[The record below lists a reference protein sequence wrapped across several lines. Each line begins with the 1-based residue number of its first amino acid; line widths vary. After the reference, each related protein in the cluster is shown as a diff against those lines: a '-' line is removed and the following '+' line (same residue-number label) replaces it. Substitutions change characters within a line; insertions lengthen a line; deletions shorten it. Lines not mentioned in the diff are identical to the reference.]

1 MDRETVIFIRQPMPG
16 QVAVNTIRLLNFDG
30 SNLHDLSNG
39 EMEAHLQIPKLVK
52 MFRENVP
59 GFENCYLDSINAS
72 IGVRESRRIK
82 GIKMLDHHDAVA
94 GKKPEDSIA
103 LCGYFIDIHNGAGAG
118 TYRVTIEEPLE
129 SPMDAWCLRIFPT

>member
-1 MDRETVIFIRQPMPG
+1 MDRETVIFIRRPMPG

-39 EMEAHLQIPKLVK
+39 EMEAHLQIPKLMK

-59 GFENCYLDSINAS
+59 GFGKTVILDSINAS

-103 LCGYFIDIHNGAGAG
+103 IMWILY
-118 TYRVTIEEPLE
+118 
-129 SPMDAWCLRIFPT
+129 

>member
-1 MDRETVIFIRQPMPG
+1 MPG

-39 EMEAHLQIPKLVK
+39 EMEAHLQIPKLMK

-94 GKKPEDSIA
+94 GKSRRTVLHYVDTLLIFIMVQVPERIVLPLKS
-103 LCGYFIDIHNGAGAG
+103 L
-118 TYRVTIEEPLE
+118 LE